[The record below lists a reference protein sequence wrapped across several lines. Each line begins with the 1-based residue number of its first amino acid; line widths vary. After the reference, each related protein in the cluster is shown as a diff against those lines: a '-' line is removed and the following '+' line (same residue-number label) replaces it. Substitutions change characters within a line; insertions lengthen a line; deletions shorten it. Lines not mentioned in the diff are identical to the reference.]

1 MNKRMIGSL
10 AVAALAVG
18 LVAAIAMS
26 GNSPAPKTE
35 EERVANVETM
45 AVTDLADDHKLVG
58 FASDVFLGTVVT
70 KRGTTMAEP
79 LPETQFDVRVLRTVK
94 GSLAGDVVVSQ
105 QGGVD
110 EDGTKV
116 VIDNDPLLKVGKTY
130 LFASRTNEATG
141 WHTLI
146 PHYGIVPVSADRTGQ
161 ALVERFFAAGAA
173 EVPFAAEGPAP
184 AGGPTG

>member
-1 MNKRMIGSL
+1 MNKRMIASL
-10 AVAALAVG
+10 AVTALAVG
-18 LVAAIAMS
+18 LVAAITMS
-26 GNSPAPKTE
+26 GDSPPRPTHQA
-35 EERVANVETM
+35 RVANVETM

-58 FASDVFLGTVVT
+58 FASDVFLGTVVK
-70 KRGTTMAEP
+70 KRGTTMVDP

-110 EDGTKV
+110 EQGTTV
-116 VIDNDPLLKVGKTY
+116 VIDDDSPLKVGKTY

-146 PHYGIVPVSADRTGQ
+146 PRYGIVPVNAERNGTD
-161 ALVERFFAAGAA
+161 LVERFFVARAA
-173 EVPFAAEGPAP
+173 EVPFAA
-184 AGGPTG
+184 GGPTG